1 MLSIS
6 GLRHP
11 ESKHN
16 DMLYLRVRQL
26 TWRNWREGNVSNIV
40 DPLMRGGSRYE
51 IMRCIHIGL
60 LCVQENMTDRPT
72 MNAIVLIRS
81 MAKTTQTLSATP
93 TRTSLLRQLTQQ
105 QFGHGN
111 FQSNHGAGQL
121 GNQFGNRSFNR
132 GNDYGFTPGLNS
144 GGRGNFY
151 PNRGG
156 RLSSMNKHQQWWI
169 SAITATTC

>member
-1 MLSIS
+1 MIL
-6 GLRHP
+6 LLFCFFALF
-11 ESKHN
+11 
-16 DMLYLRVRQL
+16 LYFPDL
-26 TWRNWREGNVSNIV
+26 VS
-40 DPLMRGGSRYE
+40 R
-51 IMRCIHIGL
+51 
-60 LCVQENMTDRPT
+60 
-72 MNAIVLIRS
+72 RS

-156 RLSSMNKHQQWWI
+156 RSGMNMNKKV
-169 SAITATTC
+169 